1 MKPDMTIQSM
11 NRVEVR
17 MSKQEVSNGIPRRDF
32 LRISSAAAVGVAV
45 VALSERNLFAA
56 GSSGIVPLMDV
67 GYASSLPAAG
77 YSIPLA
83 SARSILSPDPRFISS
98 GARVAVVGA
107 KRAARH
113 ANAPGGIAVDALFSV
128 SHRRPDD
135 LLRFNFFS
143 VSGRPD
149 HDGMSGPLAFTVQ
162 VPSTSGVSFTVRSQR
177 PTQAET
183 TALPP
188 LEGDV
193 SQLTLSLGN
202 VAGPK
207 LARGVYVLAFREDDG
222 DSMADWR
229 RMAITPAESGYVI
242 SGATFS
248 YLILNVDYA
257 DAAVVD
263 RRRASR

>member
-1 MKPDMTIQSM
+1 
-11 NRVEVR
+11 
-17 MSKQEVSNGIPRRDF
+17 MSKQVVSNGIPRREF
-32 LRISSAAAVGVAV
+32 LRISSAAAMGLAVA
-45 VALSERNLFAA
+45 AISEPRLFAA
-56 GSSGIVPLMDV
+56 GSSGITPLMDV
-67 GYASSLPAAG
+67 GYAPLLPAAG
-77 YSIPLA
+77 YSVPLA
-83 SARSILSPDPRFISS
+83 SASSILSPDPRFIRS
-98 GARVAVVGA
+98 GARIAVVGA

-135 LLRFNFFS
+135 PLRFNFFS

-149 HDGMSGPLAFTVQ
+149 HDAMSGPLAFTVQ

-188 LEGDV
+188 LEADA

-207 LARGVYVLAFREDDG
+207 LARGVYVLAFREEEG

-229 RMAITPAESGYVI
+229 RMAITPVESGYAI

-257 DAAVVD
+257 DTAEVPD
-263 RRRASR
+263 RRRASH